1 MTKLKGVLEQNGIFS
16 TLVVLFAIICF
27 FALVLSP
34 ITVLITA
41 SNPSNINLMKVS
53 QLILSV
59 GVFIFPPFVLAFLC
73 SKKPLAYLW
82 LNQKTSWLDAGYVIL
97 FMLIIIPFVNLLG
110 EMNQQLVLP
119 KFMAGLE
126 STLKSMED
134 QANKLVEQM
143 LQVHGYA
150 ALLFNVFLIALLPA
164 IGEELFFRGALIR
177 VFQNWKGMIPAI
189 WIVAILFSTI
199 HLQFYGFVPRLLM
212 GAFFG
217 YLILW
222 SGNIRL
228 AVIAHFINNV
238 VAVLFYYFKFNG
250 VKLPDIDAVGT
261 GNTLWIGIASGA
273 IGLFGFFLLK
283 RKLQLPAGNISTNE
297 PV

>member
-34 ITVLITA
+34 VTVLITA
-41 SNPSNINLMKVS
+41 SNPSSINLMKIS

-250 VKLPDIDAVGT
+250 IKLPDIDSIGT

>member
-59 GVFIFPPFVLAFLC
+59 GIFILPPFVLAFLC
-73 SKKPLAYLW
+73 SKKPLVYLR
-82 LNQKTSWLDAGYVIL
+82 LNQKTAWLDAGYVIL

-110 EMNQQLVLP
+110 DLNQQLVLP

-222 SGNIRL
+222 SGNIGL

-250 VKLPDIDAVGT
+250 IKLPDIDSIGT

>member
-41 SNPSNINLMKVS
+41 SNPSSINLMKIS

-222 SGNIRL
+222 SGNIGL

-283 RKLQLPAGNISTNE
+283 RKLQSPAGNISTNE

>member
-41 SNPSNINLMKVS
+41 SNPSSINLMKIS

-250 VKLPDIDAVGT
+250 IKLPDIDSIGT

>member
-59 GVFIFPPFVLAFLC
+59 GIFILPPFVLAFLC
-73 SKKPLAYLW
+73 SKKPLVYLR
-82 LNQKTSWLDAGYVIL
+82 LNQKTAWLDAGYVIL

-250 VKLPDIDAVGT
+250 IKLPDIDSIGT